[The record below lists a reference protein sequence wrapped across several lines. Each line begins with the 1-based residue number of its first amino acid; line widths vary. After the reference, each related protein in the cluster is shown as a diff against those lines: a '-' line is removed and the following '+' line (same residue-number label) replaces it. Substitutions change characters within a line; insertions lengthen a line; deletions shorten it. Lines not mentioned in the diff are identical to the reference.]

1 MKDIRFKENK
11 KEIKDLESQ
20 ISEKDETINEMNQE
34 LEEKE
39 KTIAD
44 QEEKIDDYYSQLQ
57 RMQADFENYK
67 KRSEKDLSN
76 YIRYANQNLILKI
89 IDTYEDLRR
98 ALKSEN
104 PEKLQEG
111 VELIYKKLKDTL
123 EGEGLEEIRAEG
135 EKFDPY
141 KHEALMVED
150 HQDFDDGTVIEELGK
165 GYTLDSEVI
174 KYSKVKVCKK
184 GDKICQKEK
193 LLV

>member
-1 MKDIRFKENK
+1 
-11 KEIKDLESQ
+11 
-20 ISEKDETINEMNQE
+20 
-34 LEEKE
+34 
-39 KTIAD
+39 
-44 QEEKIDDYYSQLQ
+44 
-57 RMQADFENYK
+57 
-67 KRSEKDLSN
+67 
-76 YIRYANQNLILKI
+76 LILKI

-184 GDKICQKEK
+184 R
-193 LLV
+193 